1 MMTFVYLNTFFP
13 TIYKEMLINKFNMQC
28 ECCGGGGGGGGGGYC
43 CILNRPILRPR
54 E

>member
-28 ECCGGGGGGGGGGYC
+28 VSVVGEGGGWWWVLLYSKQT
-43 CILNRPILRPR
+43 NTSS
-54 E
+54 

>member
-28 ECCGGGGGGGGGGYC
+28 VSVVGGGGWWWLLLYSKQA
-43 CILNRPILRPR
+43 NTSS
-54 E
+54 

>member
-28 ECCGGGGGGGGGGYC
+28 VSVVGGGGYC

>member
-28 ECCGGGGGGGGGGYC
+28 ECCGGGGGGGWWWVLLYSKQT
-43 CILNRPILRPR
+43 NTSS
-54 E
+54 